1 MALSPAISLRRLAS
15 GAACCLALSSVN
27 HHPLASQDARA
38 SLYVK
43 HNRNCLESE
52 RMRRTRASAAAGAIN
67 LKQRCGQCKTCMNN
81 FAGGRVAAGG

>member
-1 MALSPAISLRRLAS
+1 M
-15 GAACCLALSSVN
+15 
-27 HHPLASQDARA
+27 
-38 SLYVK
+38 K

-81 FAGGRVAAGG
+81 FAGGWRGGGVEVVALLGRG